1 MKHYIDSR
9 KVLSIFYL
17 TICYFHSF
25 LIIFFTLFYLF
36 YVGWYIEFRLGPSLF
51 GREVNIYTNIPVEG
65 SEFDR
70 KIYNRLEWV
79 REWSS
84 DDITNDDSS
93 LSCLLQMNKAGSF
106 HYYYEHKGQKLTY
119 FYQLFC
125 KIYYYYFIYI

>member
-1 MKHYIDSR
+1 M
-9 KVLSIFYL
+9 
-17 TICYFHSF
+17 
-25 LIIFFTLFYLF
+25 F

-51 GREVNIYTNIPVEG
+51 GREINIYTNIPVEG
-65 SEFDR
+65 LEFDR

-106 HYYYEHKGQKLTY
+106 HYYYEHKGQKLN
-119 FYQLFC
+119 LF
-125 KIYYYYFIYI
+125 